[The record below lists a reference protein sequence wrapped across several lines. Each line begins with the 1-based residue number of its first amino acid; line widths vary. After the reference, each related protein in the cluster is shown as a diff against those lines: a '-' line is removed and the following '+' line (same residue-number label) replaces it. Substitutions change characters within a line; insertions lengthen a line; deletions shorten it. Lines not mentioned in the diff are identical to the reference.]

1 MWKDFWDWLASLPQ
15 GSASFVGTLTG
26 STLGL
31 FALLVGALF
40 NAHLN
45 RKRDDKL
52 RKKEARALAVA
63 LRAELAGKSRNL
75 LDNAKRLEEQKGEGH
90 FLVPDIAQSLRI
102 MPSLT
107 DKLGLLDEETIVAV
121 LDAYVVMEQYC
132 ERLIIS
138 GGKLMDGLPGNRRL
152 VSVDPTL
159 FKRLR
164 GGNLGVNDVIE
175 KAIKRLDSYLR

>member
-1 MWKDFWDWLASLPQ
+1 MREFWDWLAALPQ
-15 GSASFVGTLTG
+15 GSATFVGTLTG

-31 FALLVGALF
+31 FALLLGALF

-45 RKRDDKL
+45 RKRDDEL

-63 LRAELAGKSRNL
+63 LRAELTGKSRSL

-90 FLVPDIAQSLRI
+90 ILVPDIAQSLRI

-121 LDAYVVMEQYC
+121 LDAHVVMEQYC

-138 GGKLMDGLPGNRRL
+138 GGKLIDGLPGNRRL

-159 FKRLR
+159 FKQLR
-164 GGNLGVNDVIE
+164 GGNIGVNDVIV
-175 KAIKRLDSYLR
+175 KAIKRLDSYLK

>member
-1 MWKDFWDWLASLPQ
+1 MWKSFWEWLATLPQ

-26 STLGL
+26 SSLGL

-45 RKRDDKL
+45 RKRDDEL

-75 LDNAKRLEEQKGEGH
+75 RDNAKRLEEQKGEGYL
-90 FLVPDIAQSLRI
+90 LVPDLAQSVRI

-132 ERLIIS
+132 GQLIIR
-138 GGKLMDGLPGNRRL
+138 GGKLVDGLPENRRL

-159 FKRLR
+159 FKELR
-164 GGNLGVNDVIE
+164 VGTLAVNDVIE

>member
-1 MWKDFWDWLASLPQ
+1 M
-15 GSASFVGTLTG
+15 SASIVGTLTG
-26 STLGL
+26 SALGL

-45 RKRDDKL
+45 RKRDDQL

-75 LDNAKRLEEQKGEGH
+75 LDNAKRLEEQKGEDVV
-90 FLVPDIAQSLRI
+90 LVPDISQSLRI
-102 MPSLT
+102 MPSST
-107 DKLGLLDEETIVAV
+107 GKLGLLDEETIVAV

-132 ERLIIS
+132 ERLIIA
-138 GGKLMDGLPGNRRL
+138 GGKLIDGLPGNRRL

-159 FKRLR
+159 FKQIR

-175 KAIKRLDSYLR
+175 KAIKRLDLYLK